1 MPERETTTKEP
12 RSAAPQR
19 TRFLLFGLLGL
30 LAVAALSLPWQRA
43 QWEKLQ
49 QLKKDAALNEARL
62 TDLKKLQSNTT
73 AIEQAAQNAPED
85 IPAQL
90 AFANT
95 CIERGDDATAF
106 STIAKVEARPNPDSA
121 LSSALS
127 RLYQRMGW
135 LDKALFHAQAAV
147 QSEPESVDALL
158 TLTFLESHLG
168 WLESAWSHLRKAQ
181 ALAPTHP
188 GLASIQALMHNQMGA
203 FAEVEK
209 ALKASLEQRPNDW
222 PTLLLLARNQMAEKR
237 FADAIKT
244 LDATEKIAPGQPA
257 ILSARV
263 EALYSNAQQKTGGD
277 PEGLRKALE
286 VGKQYAALS
295 PDSVFDAHY
304 WLGRILL
311 AQKDET
317 GALREWEAALAS
329 KQSNPTL
336 EINFGQLLVRH
347 GQRER
352 GEQLIAKGRA
362 SRTADEQYNRLIGL
376 ARDDFNA
383 IAPHQELA
391 RFCQKEGRLP
401 RAVIEWEQVLR
412 LKPSDPE
419 ATDQREKCLSE
430 RLQAVKKAKPRL

>member
-19 TRFLLFGLLGL
+19 TRFLLLGL
-30 LAVAALSLPWQRA
+30 GVLVVGALASLPWQKA
-43 QWEKLQ
+43 QWDKLQ
-49 QLKKDAALNEARL
+49 QLKKDATLNEARL
-62 TDLKKLQSNTT
+62 KDLKTLQSRTRAT
-73 AIEQAAQNAPED
+73 EQAAQSAPED
-85 IPAQL
+85 LAAQL

-95 CIERGDDATAF
+95 CVQRGDNARALE
-106 STIAKVEARPNPDSA
+106 TIVKLEARPAPDAA

-168 WLESAWSHLRKAQ
+168 WLESARVHLKKAQ
-181 ALAPTHP
+181 ALAPSHP
-188 GLASIQALMHNQMGA
+188 GLASIQALMYNQMGA
-203 FAEVEK
+203 LAEVEK
-209 ALKASLEQRPNDW
+209 ALRESLAQRPDDW
-222 PTLLLLARNQMAEKR
+222 PTRILLARNQMAEKR
-237 FADAIKT
+237 FAEAIQT
-244 LDATEKIAPGQPA
+244 LDETEKLAPGQPA

-263 EALYSNAQQKTGGD
+263 EALYSYAQQKTGGD
-277 PEGLRKALE
+277 PDGLRKALE
-286 VGKQYAALS
+286 AGKQYAALS

-311 AQKDET
+311 AQKDEA
-317 GALREWEAALAS
+317 GAMREWEAALAS

-336 EINFGQLLVRH
+336 EINYGQLLVRH

-362 SRTADEQYNRLIGL
+362 SRALDEQYNRLIGL
-376 ARDDFNA
+376 ARDDFNSV
-383 IAPHQELA
+383 APHRELA
-391 RFCQKEGRLP
+391 LFCQREGRLP
-401 RAVIEWEQVLR
+401 RAIIEWEQVLR
-412 LKPSDPE
+412 LKPGDPE
-419 ATDQREKCLSE
+419 ATAQRTSCLAL
-430 RLQAVKKAKPRL
+430 RLQAVTKAKPRT